1 MTGATRTGRPAEG
14 VLSRAVR
21 VGPWGT
27 TWLLLGFML
36 VNFADKAVLGLAGPG
51 IMREFDISRQE
62 FGAAQAA
69 FFALFSVSA
78 LAVSALTRKVRTS
91 VLLLGMALLWSAAQ
105 LPMVWAAAGFGTL
118 IVTRVL
124 LGAAEGPAAPVAVHH
139 LHGWFGQ
146 RDRTLPTAV
155 LMVGAAAGVAVAAPV
170 LSAVISGW
178 GWRWAFGAVGVIGL
192 VWAVVWRRYGSEG
205 PLAPPVGPA
214 ARLTAGETAR
224 EAAGETAGAASDAVA
239 GAGSGSASGPA
250 SWPAEV
256 PLRRILLSGT
266 FLTAS
271 VGSFAAYWLMSS
283 KLTWLPDYLE
293 TVLGWDAHRAGLMVG
308 AGAVANG
315 VVLLVHGVVAQ
326 RAARRGRPGRLP
338 AGAGAGVL
346 LLLSAAAVTVF
357 ATAGEEWLRVPMM
370 FGPMALA
377 LPMMTVGQTAVA
389 RITPPAQRGIVLG
402 AVVGVFAL
410 GGVLAPLVL
419 GGIVDAGATTAQ
431 GYENGWLFTAGLLVM
446 AGVLTALFLR
456 PERDADRLGV
466 PETPSARVPVA
477 H

>member
-1 MTGATRTGRPAEG
+1 MSGTPTPDGAATGGAAR
-14 VLSRAVR
+14 SS
-21 VGPWGT
+21 PWGT

-51 IMREFDISRQE
+51 IMREFGISRQE

-91 VLLLGMALLWSAAQ
+91 VLLLGMALLWSVAQ

-118 IVTRVL
+118 VLTRVL

-146 RDRTLPTAV
+146 RDRNLPTAV

-178 GWRWAFGAVGVIGL
+178 GWRWAFGTVGVIGL
-192 VWAVVWRRYGSEG
+192 VWAAIWRRYGSEG
-205 PLAPPVGPA
+205 PLAPPVG
-214 ARLTAGETAR
+214 ARGR
-224 EAAGETAGAASDAVA
+224 EDTGV
-239 GAGSGSASGPA
+239 P
-250 SWPAEV
+250 EV
-256 PLRRILLSGT
+256 PLRRVLLSGT
-266 FLTAS
+266 FLTACA
-271 VGSFAAYWLMSS
+271 GSFAAYWLMSS

-338 AGAGAGVL
+338 AGSGAGVL

-357 ATAGEEWLRVPMM
+357 AMADADWLRVPMM

-377 LPMMTVGQTAVA
+377 LPMMTVSQTAVA
-389 RITPPAQRGIVLG
+389 RITPPSQRGVVLG
-402 AVVGVFAL
+402 AVVCVFAL

-419 GGIVDAGATTAQ
+419 GGIVDAGATAAQ
-431 GYENGWLFTAGLLVM
+431 GYENGWLFTAGLLAV
-446 AGVLTALFLR
+446 AGAVTALFLR
-456 PERDADRLGV
+456 PERDAERLGV
-466 PETPSARVPVA
+466 PETPSVGVPVA

>member
-1 MTGATRTGRPAEG
+1 MSGPARTAGPGKGRPGKGGTGTGGTGKARTGKAGQGRGRTAPG
-14 VLSRAVR
+14 T
-21 VGPWGT
+21 PWGT

-36 VNFADKAVLGLAGPG
+36 VNFADKAVLGLAGPD
-51 IMREFDISRQE
+51 IMREFGISRQE
-62 FGAAQAA
+62 FGASQAA

-78 LAVSALTRKVRTS
+78 LAVSALTKKVRTS
-91 VLLLGMALLWSAAQ
+91 VLLLGMAVLWSAAQ

-118 IVTRVL
+118 VLTRVL

-146 RDRTLPTAV
+146 RDRNLPTAV

-178 GWRWAFGAVGVIGL
+178 GWRWAFGTVGVIGL

-214 ARLTAGETAR
+214 ARRAAEGA
-224 EAAGETAGAASDAVA
+224 EAA
-239 GAGSGSASGPA
+239 
-250 SWPAEV
+250 AEV

-338 AGAGAGVL
+338 SGAGAGVL

-357 ATAGEEWLRVPMM
+357 ATAGADWLRVPMM

-377 LPMMTVGQTAVA
+377 LPMMTVSQTAVA
-389 RITPPAQRGIVLG
+389 RITPPSQRGVVLG
-402 AVVGVFAL
+402 AVVCVFAL

-431 GYENGWLFTAGLLVM
+431 GYENGWLFTAGLLAV

-466 PETPSARVPVA
+466 PETPSPGVPVA